1 MHSKN
6 IAPQLRTNLDTRSE
20 DYQKNKAM
28 MLEKLD
34 FIDDLLDQAELGGGA
49 YHHERLAKRGKMP
62 IRERIMN
69 VIDDDS
75 PFLEISPFAGYG
87 TDYTVGGGC
96 VSGIGMVSGVECVI
110 FGNDP
115 SVKAG
120 AMTVYVGEKW
130 RRAIEISRENK
141 IPFISFV
148 ESAGGDLSMGTGG
161 KSGQAPIAPTIQ
173 QTHFAATGRFFYEMT
188 ELSKLKIPVIS
199 VVFGSSTAGGAYQPG
214 MSDYN
219 IFIKDQSQVF
229 LAGPPLVKAATGE
242 ESDAETLGGA
252 QMHSEISGL
261 SDYLAEDEMDALR
274 ICREVVSH
282 LNWKKTGD
290 APKKEPL
297 EPVYSQ

>member
-6 IAPQLRTNLDTRSE
+6 IAPQLRSNLDTKSE
-20 DYQKNKAM
+20 EYQKNKQS

-75 PFLEISPFAGYG
+75 PFLEISPFAAYG
-87 TDYTVGGGC
+87 TNYTVGGGC
-96 VSGIGMVSGVECVI
+96 VSGIGMVAGVECVI

-120 AMTVYVGEKW
+120 AMTVYVGAKW
-130 RRAIEISRENK
+130 QRAIEISRENK

-148 ESAGGDLSMGTGG
+148 ESAGGDLSMGTGSI
-161 KSGQAPIAPTIQ
+161 SGQAPISPTIQ
-173 QTHFAATGRFFYEMT
+173 NTHFAATGRFFYEMT

-199 VVFGSSTAGGAYQPG
+199 VVF
-214 MSDYN
+214 
-219 IFIKDQSQVF
+219 
-229 LAGPPLVKAATGE
+229 
-242 ESDAETLGGA
+242 
-252 QMHSEISGL
+252 L
-261 SDYLAEDEMDALR
+261 SL
-274 ICREVVSH
+274 IH
-282 LNWKKTGD
+282 I
-290 APKKEPL
+290 
-297 EPVYSQ
+297 